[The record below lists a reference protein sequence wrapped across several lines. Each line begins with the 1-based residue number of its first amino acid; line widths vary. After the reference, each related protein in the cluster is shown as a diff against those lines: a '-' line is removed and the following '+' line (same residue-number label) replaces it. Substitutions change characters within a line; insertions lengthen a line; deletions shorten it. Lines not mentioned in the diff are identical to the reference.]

1 MQRNVNACRFIP
13 DRVNTHDSAAIMAAK
28 KELFPCN
35 LERSP
40 AKNTGL
46 HADVVMNDSP
56 DRNSPQRNQ
65 QDPQ

>member
-1 MQRNVNACRFIP
+1 MKKSGGDRFIP
-13 DRVNTHDSAAIMAAK
+13 DYDPNRAAQFAAK
-28 KELFPCN
+28 LELFPSN

-46 HADVVMNDSP
+46 HEDVEMNDSP